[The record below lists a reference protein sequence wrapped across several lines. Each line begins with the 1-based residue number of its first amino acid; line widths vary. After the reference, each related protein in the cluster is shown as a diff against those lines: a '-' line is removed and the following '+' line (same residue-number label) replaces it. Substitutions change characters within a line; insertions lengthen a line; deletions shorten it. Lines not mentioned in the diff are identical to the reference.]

1 MNSATFPAD
10 GIIRSGRRWR
20 SRHGRSL
27 ETGRAA
33 VAVALAAVVCPVMG
47 LHSWFEPH
55 DSLVSDGTAGRDLL
69 GVGLRAKPPDRVE
82 NP

>member
-10 GIIRSGRRWR
+10 RIIRSGRRWR
-20 SRHGRSL
+20 SRHGDRWKPGAPPWPL
-27 ETGRAA
+27 
-33 VAVALAAVVCPVMG
+33 ALAAVVCPVMG